1 MKMEKFHM
9 CPRFENAFEL
19 LGKRWTGLII
29 RTLLNGQNRFS
40 DIEEAIPNMSARML
54 TERFKELEKAGII
67 LRKVYPETPVRIEYE
82 LTEKGRELQ
91 NHLTILV
98 HCLKNRDVQY
108 YLKIVLHIFCVVF
121 FIVCVV
127 ILINVP

>member
-1 MKMEKFHM
+1 M

-54 TERFKELEKAGII
+54 TERFKELEKEGII
-67 LRKVYPETPVRIEYE
+67 IRKVYPETPVRIEYE
-82 LTEKGRELQ
+82 LTEKGRDLQ
-91 NHLTILV
+91 SAMDEIQKWAEKWN
-98 HCLKNRDVQY
+98 
-108 YLKIVLHIFCVVF
+108 
-121 FIVCVV
+121 
-127 ILINVP
+127 

>member
-1 MKMEKFHM
+1 MEKFHM

-54 TERFKELEKAGII
+54 TERFKELEKEGISI
-67 LRKVYPETPVRIEYE
+67 RKVYPETPVRIEYE
-82 LTEKGRELQ
+82 LTEKGRDLQ
-91 NHLTILV
+91 SAMDEIQKWAEKWN
-98 HCLKNRDVQY
+98 
-108 YLKIVLHIFCVVF
+108 
-121 FIVCVV
+121 
-127 ILINVP
+127 

>member
-1 MKMEKFHM
+1 MEKFHM

-54 TERFKELEKAGII
+54 TERFKELEKEGII
-67 LRKVYPETPVRIEYE
+67 IRKVYPETPVRIEYE
-82 LTEKGRELQ
+82 LTEKGRDLQ
-91 NHLTILV
+91 SAMDEIQKWAEKWN
-98 HCLKNRDVQY
+98 
-108 YLKIVLHIFCVVF
+108 
-121 FIVCVV
+121 
-127 ILINVP
+127 